1 MIRLLLSQ
9 EEAFFLLLSLESFL
23 PEAEE
28 EELEAL
34 EGLLEKLQKLSPA
47 SPFRSASEARQKRFQ
62 LP

>member
-1 MIRLLLSQ
+1 MNRLLLSQ
-9 EEAFFLLLSLESFL
+9 KEAFFLLLSLESFL

-34 EGLLEKLQKLSPA
+34 ESLLEKLQKLSPA